1 MWRRLMDSTCHAFI
15 ATRLRVQS
23 YTEWVPP
30 LTFRDAR
37 ALVLREAGR
46 NRTFP
51 ATEIIPLDAAF
62 GRILAQDSV
71 ADRDY
76 PPFDRAMRDGFAV
89 RAADLPDTLRLAGE
103 IRAGQSSGLV
113 LGPGEAIEIMTGA
126 PVPPGADAVIMIEHC
141 ETTGESVRIG
151 RTLEIGANIAPRGSE
166 TRVSGMVL
174 ARGARLSYPGVGW
187 LAATGHLSAE
197 VFTRPRVAIVSTGD
211 EIVDIDSTPE
221 PHQIRNSNGW
231 SLSAQV
237 KRAGGIPVR
246 LPIARDTVE
255 DTRWIVEQ
263 GLESDMLLLS
273 GGVSAGKYDIV
284 ETVLAEL
291 GAEFFFDRILI
302 QPGQPLVFGRVGQ
315 KLFFGLPGNPVS
327 GMVTFEVF
335 ARAALELLSGATD
348 APLPMTLARL
358 TRRFTHKPGLTRFL
372 PACVSDAEV
381 TPVEWHGS
389 GDIAAMCRANA
400 FLVADADKPE
410 YAAGET
416 IPVFPV

>member
-1 MWRRLMDSTCHAFI
+1 
-15 ATRLRVQS
+15 
-23 YTEWVPP
+23 VPP

-37 ALVLREAGR
+37 AAVVREAGR
-46 NRTFP
+46 IRVLP
-51 ATEIIPLDAAF
+51 QTELVPLDAAL
-62 GRILAQDSV
+62 GRVLAEDAV
-71 ADRDY
+71 ADRDH

-89 RAADLPDTLRLAGE
+89 RAADLPGTLLVAGE
-103 IRAGQSSGLV
+103 IRAGQRSELV
-113 LGPGEAIEIMTGA
+113 LTRGEAIEIMTGA
-126 PVPPGADAVIMIEHC
+126 PVPPGADAVVMIEHS
-141 ETTGESVRIG
+141 ERTDDSVTIG
-151 RTLEIGANIAPRGSE
+151 RTLESGANIAPRGSE
-166 TRVSGMVL
+166 AHASGVVL
-174 ARGARLSYPGVGW
+174 TRGARLSPAGIAW
-187 LAATGHLSAE
+187 LAATGHPSVE
-197 VFTRPRVAIVSTGD
+197 VFVRPRVAIVSTGD
-211 EIVDIDSTPE
+211 EIVDINNTPE

-273 GGVSAGKYDIV
+273 GGVSAGKYDVV

-291 GAEFFFDRILI
+291 GAEFFFDRVLI
-302 QPGQPLVFGRVGQ
+302 QPGQPLVFGRVQQ

-335 ARAALELLSGATD
+335 ARAALELLSGAND
-348 APLPMTLARL
+348 APLPITLARL

-372 PACVSDAEV
+372 PACVTDAEV
-381 TPVEWHGS
+381 TPVEWRGS
-389 GDIAAMCRANA
+389 GDIAALCRANA

-416 IPVFPV
+416 IPVLPI

>member
-1 MWRRLMDSTCHAFI
+1 
-15 ATRLRVQS
+15 
-23 YTEWVPP
+23 VPP

-37 ALVLREAGR
+37 AVVLREAGR
-46 NRTFP
+46 SRIFP
-51 ATEIIPLDAAF
+51 QTELIPLDTALGRVLARDAA
-62 GRILAQDSV
+62 

-89 RAADLPDTLRLAGE
+89 RAADLPGTLHITGE
-103 IRAGQSSGLV
+103 IRAGQHSDLA
-113 LGPGEAIEIMTGA
+113 LGAGEAIEIMTGA
-126 PVPPGADAVIMIEHC
+126 PMPSGADAVVMVEHC
-141 ETTGESVRIG
+141 ERTGDSVRIG
-151 RTLEIGANIAPRGSE
+151 RALENGANIAPRGSE
-166 TRVSGMVL
+166 TRASGVVL
-174 ARGARLSYPGVGW
+174 ERGARLSYAGVAW
-187 LAATGHLSAE
+187 LAAIGQLSVE
-197 VFTRPRVAIVSTGD
+197 VFVRPRVAIVSTGD
-211 EIVDIDSTPE
+211 EVVDINKTPE

-273 GGVSAGKYDIV
+273 GGVSAGKYDVV

-291 GAEFFFDRILI
+291 GAEFFFDRVLI

-327 GMVTFEVF
+327 GMVTFEAF
-335 ARAALELLSGATD
+335 ARAALEMLSGAKG
-348 APLPMTLARL
+348 APLSMTLARL

-381 TPVEWHGS
+381 TPVEWRGS
-389 GDIAAMCRANA
+389 GDIAGLCHANA
-400 FLVADADKPE
+400 FLVADADTPE

-416 IPVFPV
+416 IPVLPL

>member
-1 MWRRLMDSTCHAFI
+1 
-15 ATRLRVQS
+15 VQ
-23 YTEWVPP
+23 P

-37 ALVLREAGR
+37 EVVLREAGK
-46 NRTFP
+46 NRVAP
-51 ATEIIPLDAAF
+51 QTEPVRLDVAL
-62 GRILAQDSV
+62 GRVLARDAG

-89 RAADLPDTLRLAGE
+89 RAADLPGKLWVAGE
-103 IRAGQSSGLV
+103 IRAGQHSDLA
-113 LGPGEAIEIMTGA
+113 LRAGEAIEIMTGA
-126 PVPPGADAVIMIEHC
+126 PVPPGADAVVMIEHC
-141 ETTGESVRIG
+141 EKAGDTVSIG
-151 RTLEIGANIAPRGSE
+151 RSLESGANIAPRGSE
-166 TRVSGMVL
+166 ARASGVVL
-174 ARGARLSYPGVGW
+174 ERGSRLSYPGVAW
-187 LAATGHLSAE
+187 LAATGQQTVE
-197 VFTRPRVAIVSTGD
+197 VFARPRVAIVSTGD
-211 EIVDIDSTPE
+211 EIVEIGSTPK

-246 LPIARDTVE
+246 MPIAPDTVE

-273 GGVSAGKYDIV
+273 GGVSAGKYDVV

-291 GAEFFFDRILI
+291 GAEFFFDRVLI
-302 QPGQPLVFGRVGQ
+302 QPGQPLVFGRVRE

-335 ARAALELLSGATD
+335 ARAALELLSGVND
-348 APLPMTLARL
+348 APLPLTLARL
-358 TRRFTHKPGLTRFL
+358 TRKFTHKPGLTRFL

-389 GDIAAMCRANA
+389 GDIAALCRANA

-416 IPVFPV
+416 IRVLPM